1 MVSMTLKTLQKFEK
15 DLTYLL
21 TDATLEEVL
30 SFLGIQYFDS
40 NHKLGNELKFVY
52 EFEDTY
58 MLAIEVSITNKEI
71 RFWGNLR
78 DSKPRL
84 IERSF
89 WVWLDQHYGL
99 LFLRLIYLLNKRYRS
114 HSSYTYKVNI
124 QGEWF
129 DLEVNTSLLETLDSF
144 QLSLLSNY
152 DLEKLYS

>member
-30 SFLGIQYFDS
+30 SFLGIQYFESD
-40 NHKLGNELKFVY
+40 HKHGAELKCVY
-52 EFEDTY
+52 EFEDTCT
-58 MLAIEVSITNKEI
+58 LAIEVSITNKEM
-71 RFWGNLR
+71 RFWGTTQ
-78 DSKPRL
+78 DSKHRL
-84 IERSF
+84 ISRSF

-114 HSSYTYKVNI
+114 YSSYAYKVNI

-129 DLEVNTSLLETLDSF
+129 DLEVNTSLLDTLDSF
-144 QLSLLSNY
+144 QLCLLSDS
-152 DLEKLYS
+152 DLERFYS